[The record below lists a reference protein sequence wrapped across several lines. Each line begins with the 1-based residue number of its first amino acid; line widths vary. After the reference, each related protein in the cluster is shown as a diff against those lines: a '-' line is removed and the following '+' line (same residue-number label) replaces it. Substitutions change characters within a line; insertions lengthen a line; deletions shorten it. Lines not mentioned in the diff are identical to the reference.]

1 MSAAPSVPDKSGSG
15 SARASIGLRSI
26 LAAGLPLLLLG
37 GALVLVFSR
46 IRHPALVFPLWRP
59 WAEIGALACGMTAV
73 IVSGGIDLSA
83 GAMIALC
90 GVVLGLTWDR
100 LGWPIALACA
110 AAVLTG
116 ALAGALNGTLVA
128 LRIAPLVATLATM
141 ACFSGLALALLAG
154 ERITGFPESFTS
166 FGQEGN
172 VLGIPCQ
179 LWLLLASALVWSV
192 LLHLSRF
199 GRALFAIG
207 DNRTAAEFA
216 ALPVR
221 RRQWWLY
228 TLNGLLAGVVAL
240 SYTARGGAAV
250 PNAGA
255 GLELQVIAG
264 VVLGGTRVTGGA
276 GSIGRTLLG
285 VAILAHLEIGL
296 RLWGNVPI
304 HLPLTGLTLVL
315 NANARLIVVGI
326 LLVAVAALNER
337 LAAVSRRL

>member
-1 MSAAPSVPDKSGSG
+1 
-15 SARASIGLRSI
+15 
-26 LAAGLPLLLLG
+26 LPLLLLG
-37 GALVLVFSR
+37 AALVLVFSR
-46 IRHPALVFPLWRP
+46 IRHPAAVFPLWRP

-100 LGWPIALACA
+100 LGWPIAPACA

-141 ACFSGLALALLAG
+141 ACFSGLALALSAG
-154 ERITGFPESFTS
+154 ERITGFPESFTWL
-166 FGQEGN
+166 GQEN
-172 VLGIPCQ
+172 YLGMPCQ
-179 LWLLLASALVWSV
+179 LWLLMAAALAWTV

-315 NANARLIVVGI
+315 NANSRLIVIGI
-326 LLVAVAALNER
+326 LLVSVAALNER
-337 LAAVSRRL
+337 LAAVARRL